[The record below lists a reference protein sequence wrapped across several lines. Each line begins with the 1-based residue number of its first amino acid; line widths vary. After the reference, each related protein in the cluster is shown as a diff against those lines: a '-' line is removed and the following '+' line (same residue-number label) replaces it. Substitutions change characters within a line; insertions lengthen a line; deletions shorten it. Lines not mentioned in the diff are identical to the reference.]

1 MTVSITSSAASV
13 TFGAGG
19 FVLHSLDPGAPAL
32 RAGSAGERAVS
43 LSAYILAEGGT
54 EAERAAFLDRARRRV
69 CRIAASPDG
78 FTLAVDGRT
87 IRLAADAAP
96 EFDAKPPFNGTDA
109 AFFTL
114 RAHSA
119 SGGAYFAGA
128 ESAVSARGRD
138 GKLVFPLA
146 VTEATVFATLAA
158 AGEMRVRN
166 PGDAPVGFVAA
177 ITAEGGSLSSCTLAA
192 GEHSLRCTHV
202 LADGETLTIDT
213 RSGSKDVRAGGGSVL
228 ADVDWT
234 SDFFTLAPGENTL
247 RWESEG
253 GGRAAVRLTLT
264 PVYL

>member
-1 MTVSITSSAASV
+1 MTVSISTSAASV

-19 FVLHSLDPGAPAL
+19 FVLHSLDPGAPVL
-32 RAGSAGERAVS
+32 RAGVAGERAVS
-43 LSAYILAEGGT
+43 LSAYILAEGRT
-54 EAERAAFLDRARRRV
+54 EAERAAFLDGARR
-69 CRIAASPDG
+69 
-78 FTLAVDGRT
+78 
-87 IRLAADAAP
+87 
-96 EFDAKPPFNGTDA
+96 
-109 AFFTL
+109 
-114 RAHSA
+114 
-119 SGGAYFAGA
+119 
-128 ESAVSARGRD
+128 RD

-146 VTEATVFATLAA
+146 VTETTVFATLAA
-158 AGEMRVRN
+158 AGEMRIRN

-177 ITAEGGSLSSCTLAA
+177 ITAEGGSLSSCTLTA

-202 LADGETLTIDT
+202 LADGETLTVDT
-213 RSGSKDVRAGGGSVL
+213 RSGSKDVRAGGESVL